1 MIIGEQK
8 PMSEILNLMNAGYG
22 SHILIIGCDSCV
34 SVCLAGGK
42 DEVRD
47 IVADLKQHSKDNGK
61 GWKIRGTTLKRQC
74 ERKFEEEVSDL
85 IMGNDIIISMGCG
98 VGAQML
104 SENFP
109 GKKIIP
115 AINTSNMGA
124 PVKRGVFKEKCMGCG
139 DCTIYRT
146 AGICP
151 LARCSK
157 SLQNG
162 PCGGSHEGKCEIDPE
177 TDCAWHQIYTSL
189 KERGELS
196 VLYAPLPPKDWSKSR
211 SGGSRTVKNKEG

>member
-8 PMSEILNLMNAGYG
+8 PLHEILD
-22 SHILIIGCDSCV
+22 LIGTHSGDSVLVIGCDSCV

-42 DEVRD
+42 EEVKTL
-47 IVADLKQHSKDNGK
+47 VSDLRAHSKDRGK
-61 GWKIRGTTLKRQC
+61 KWKVRGITLKRQC
-74 ERKFEEEVSDL
+74 ERKFEDEASEIIESS
-85 IMGNDIIISMGCG
+85 DIIVSLGCG

-109 GKKIIP
+109 HAFVVPG
-115 AINTSNMGA
+115 INTSNMGA

-139 DCTIYRT
+139 DCTIHRT
-146 AGICP
+146 AGICA

-162 PCGGSHEGKCEIDPE
+162 PCGGSHDGKCEIDQE
-177 TDCAWHQIYTSL
+177 TDCAWHQIFLAL

-196 VLYAPLPPKDWSKSR
+196 RLCVPIPPKDWSKSR
-211 SGGSRTVKNKEG
+211 SGGSRTVRAKGE

>member
-8 PMSEILNLMNAGYG
+8 PTAEIIGLIG
-22 SHILIIGCDSCV
+22 SCPVGRILVIGCDSCV

-42 DEVRD
+42 DEVKGLVSRLND
-47 IVADLKQHSKDNGK
+47 HSAANGND
-61 GWKIRGTTLKRQC
+61 WKVEGITLTRQC
-74 ERKFEEEVSDL
+74 ERKFEEEVSS
-85 IMGNDIIISMGCG
+85 IIDDSDVVVSLGCG

-109 GKKIIP
+109 GTRVVP
-115 AINTSNMGA
+115 GINTSNMGA

-139 DCTIYRT
+139 DCTIFRT
-146 AGICP
+146 AGICA

-162 PCGGSHEGKCEIDPE
+162 PCGGSHDGKCEIDPE
-177 TDCAWHQIYTSL
+177 TDCAWHQIYLAL
-189 KERGELS
+189 KEKGELS
-196 VLYAPLPPKDWSKSR
+196 RLSVPIPPKDWSKSR
-211 SGGSRTVKNKEG
+211 SGGSRTVRTKED

>member
-8 PMSEILNLMNAGYG
+8 PMNEILDLVSAYPGDR
-22 SHILIIGCDSCV
+22 ILVIGCDSCV

-42 DEVRD
+42 DEVKA
-47 IVADLKQHSKDNGK
+47 VVNSLKEFSKQEGK
-61 GWKIRGTTLKRQC
+61 GWRVRGLTLKRQC
-74 ERKFEEEVSDL
+74 EKRFEEEIS
-85 IMGNDIIISMGCG
+85 DIIDEHDIILSMGCG
-98 VGAQML
+98 VGAQMM

-109 GKKIIP
+109 SKKIIP
-115 AINTSNMGA
+115 AVNTSNMGA

-139 DCTIYRT
+139 YCTIHRT

-162 PCGGSHEGKCEIDPE
+162 PCGGSHDGKCEIDPD
-177 TDCAWHQIYTSL
+177 TDCAWHQIYLGL
-189 KERGELS
+189 KERGELDI
-196 VLYAPLPPKDWSKSR
+196 LLTPLPPKDWSKSR
-211 SGGSRTVKNKEG
+211 SGGSRTVRKEA

>member
-8 PMSEILNLMNAGYG
+8 PLNEILGLINAN
-22 SHILIIGCDSCV
+22 SAKRLLVVGCDSCV

-42 DEVRD
+42 DEVKELV
-47 IVADLKQHSKDNGK
+47 IKLKDHSLENGI
-61 GWKIRGTTLKRQC
+61 GWKVKGLTLKRQC
-74 ERKFEEEVSDL
+74 ERRFEDEIRNDIE
-85 IMGNDIIISMGCG
+85 GNDVVVSMGCG

-109 GKKIIP
+109 FVNVIP

-124 PVKRGVFKEKCMGCG
+124 PVRRGVFKEKCMGCG
-139 DCTIYRT
+139 NCTIHRT
-146 AGICP
+146 AGICA

-162 PCGGSHEGKCEIDPE
+162 PCGGSHDGK
-177 TDCAWHQIYTSL
+177 
-189 KERGELS
+189 
-196 VLYAPLPPKDWSKSR
+196 
-211 SGGSRTVKNKEG
+211 

>member
-8 PMSEILNLMNAGYG
+8 PLNEVLDLINAH
-22 SHILIIGCDSCV
+22 SVRRLLVVGCDSCV

-42 DEVRD
+42 DEVREL
-47 IVADLKQHSKDNGK
+47 VLRLKEHSSDNAN
-61 GWKIRGTTLKRQC
+61 GWKVRGLTIKRQC
-74 ERKFEEEVSDL
+74 ERRFEDDIRNDIENSDL
-85 IMGNDIIISMGCG
+85 IVSMGCG

-109 GKKIIP
+109 GVNIVP

-124 PVKRGVFKEKCMGCG
+124 PVRRGVFKERCMGCG
-139 DCTIYRT
+139 DCTIHRT
-146 AGICP
+146 AGICA

-162 PCGGSHEGKCEIDPE
+162 PCGGSHDGKCEIGPE
-177 TDCAWHQIYTSL
+177 TDCAWHQIYVAL
-189 KERGELS
+189 KERNELS
-196 VLYAPLPPKDWSKSR
+196 RLTEPLPPKDWSKSR
-211 SGGSRTVKNKEG
+211 SGGSRTVRNKGE